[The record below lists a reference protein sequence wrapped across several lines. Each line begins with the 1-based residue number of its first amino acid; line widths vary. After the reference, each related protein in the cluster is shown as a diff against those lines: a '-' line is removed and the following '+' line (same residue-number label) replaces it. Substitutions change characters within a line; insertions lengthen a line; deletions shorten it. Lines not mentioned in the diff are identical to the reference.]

1 MYHSVPQ
8 QEHLGKDSS
17 AGAIPPPTSVVSS
30 FGMAGDPDDDN
41 DDDDD
46 DDFLMTAF
54 PSGNGFSSFSPPPLD
69 WF

>member
-17 AGAIPPPTSVVSS
+17 AGAISPPTSVVSS
-30 FGMAGDPDDDN
+30 FGMAGDPDDD
-41 DDDDD
+41 DD

-54 PSGNGFSSFSPPPLD
+54 PSGDGFSSFSPPPLD